1 MLPLIDLIIEEVKK
15 IFSSFFQAE
24 GKEVRR
30 VLLAGGSA
38 FMPGIIDYFMKNL
51 SKPTEIANPFTN
63 IYYPPILEDTLK
75 EIGPSYA
82 IAVGAALRGL
92 EQE

>member
-1 MLPLIDLIIEEVKK
+1 MLPLIDLIIEEIKK

-24 GKEVRR
+24 GKEVKKI
-30 VLLAGGSA
+30 VLAGGSA
-38 FMPGIIDYFMKNL
+38 LMPGLADYFMKNL
-51 SKPTEIANPFTN
+51 SKPAEIANPFTN

-75 EIGPSYA
+75 EMGPSCA

-92 EQE
+92 EE